1 MSQGFRLKYDQLQ
14 ENNPGREHPNTNE
27 GVPAGLFYESEGHTR
42 HVCFVRL
49 DGSRVFLNYAYLV
62 SGAYVPDANTIV
74 LAFTTHSVTLK
85 GIHLEPLYYQLMKQA
100 NKQIVCT
107 DERYNDVQED
117 NASIV
122 NHIEITSN

>member
-1 MSQGFRLKYDQLQ
+1 MSQGFRLKYDQLS
-14 ENNPGREHPNTNE
+14 ENSPGMENPNTNE
-27 GVPAGLFYESEGHTR
+27 GFPAGLFYETEGHTR

-62 SGAYVPDANTIV
+62 SGDYMPDSNMIV
-74 LAFTTHSVTLK
+74 LAFTSHIVILK
-85 GIHLEPLYYQLMKQA
+85 GVHIEALYYQLMTQS
-100 NKQIVCT
+100 NKQIICA
-107 DERYNDVQED
+107 DERYNDLQDD